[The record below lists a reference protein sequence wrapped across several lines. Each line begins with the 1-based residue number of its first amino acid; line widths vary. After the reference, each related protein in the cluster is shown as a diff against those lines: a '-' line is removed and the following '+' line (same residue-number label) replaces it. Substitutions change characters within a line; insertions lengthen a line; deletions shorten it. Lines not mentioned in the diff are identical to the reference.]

1 MSATTK
7 SRSTTK
13 KTHETPMLSLRAAVR
28 EGSVDVDA
36 RTVELIWTTGAKGR
50 RYSWDIGSYMEELEV
65 SDTAVRLDRLNN
77 GAPLLDTHNQYEL
90 RAVLAVV
97 ERAWIEGGQGHALV
111 RFSKREDADVVFK
124 DVADGILRNI
134 SVGYAVHRYEV
145 TESED
150 DKLPTYRAVDWEP
163 MELSIVPIGFDDG
176 AKIRSAKTSAEYEGQ
191 RFNTI
196 FEVREAS
203 KPSETPAA
211 VPTTQEE
218 DAMTEEEKRAAEEA
232 KRAADETLR
241 RESAEA
247 ERKRSLNI
255 RTMARKVQLDDEAF
269 VDDLV
274 ERGVSVADAS
284 IALIDKVAEKQSKD
298 QPNTRSSQPTVV
310 TGGLDVSVLNAKR
323 SAMQN
328 ALLHRCDSKIE
339 LVEAGREFRG
349 MRLVDMAREF
359 VEMAGG
365 NARGMTPQELAR
377 AALGCDRQAV
387 RAAGMHSTSDFPLLL
402 GSTVNRTLRDAYTN
416 APQTWRPLGRQTTVP
431 DFRAVTRAAL
441 GDISA
446 LEAVKEHGE
455 YKYGTLS
462 EDGAPIKVAKF
473 GKIIALTW
481 ETIVNDDL
489 GALTRIPAA
498 LGNAAAATESN
509 VVWALLLG
517 NPNFTDGVPFYDA
530 SHGNVAGSGGAINTT
545 TLAAARAAMRKQ
557 KSKAGEFLNLSPEFL
572 VVGPDKE
579 LEAFQFTS
587 SVYVPAKNADIND
600 VRNASLTV
608 IVDARITGNQW
619 YLFAAPGG
627 VDTFEYAYLE
637 GEQGVFTETRE
648 GFEVDGM
655 EIKARLVFGAGWIDY
670 RGAYKNPG
678 A

>member
-1 MSATTK
+1 MT
-7 SRSTTK
+7 R

-28 EGSVDVDA
+28 PGSVDIDA
-36 RTVELIWTTGAKGR
+36 RTVELTWTTGAKGR
-50 RYSWDIGSYMEELEV
+50 RWSWDVGSYMEELDV
-65 SDTAVRLDRLNN
+65 SEGAVRLDRLNN
-77 GAPLLDTHNQYEL
+77 GAPLLDTHNQYQL
-90 RAVLAVV
+90 SAVLAVV
-97 ERAWIEGGQGHALV
+97 ERAWLDGGEGHALV

-124 DVADGILRNI
+124 DVVDGILRNI

-145 TESED
+145 VEEED

-163 MELSIVPIGFDDG
+163 LELSLVPIGFDDG
-176 AKIRSAKTSAEYEGQ
+176 AKVRSAKTPAEYEGQ
-191 RFNTI
+191 RFHTI
-196 FEVREAS
+196 FEVREANQPTG
-203 KPSETPAA
+203 KTAA
-211 VPTTQEE
+211 VPTTPED

-232 KRAADETLR
+232 KRAAEETIR
-241 RESAEA
+241 RQAEES
-247 ERKRSLNI
+247 ERKRSLTI
-255 RTMARKVQLDDEAF
+255 RSMAQKVKLNDEPF
-269 VDDLV
+269 VEDLV
-274 ERGVSVADAS
+274 ARGVSVAEAS
-284 IALIDKVAEKQSKD
+284 AALIDKIAETQNNT
-298 QPNTRSSQPTVV
+298 QPQTRNSQPTNVN
-310 TGGLDVSVLNAKR
+310 GGQDVAILNAKR

-328 ALLHRCDSKIE
+328 ALLHRCDATVKLE
-339 LVEAGREFRG
+339 DAGREFRG

-402 GSTVNRTLRDAYTN
+402 GSTVNRTLRDAYAN

-517 NPNFTDGVPFYDA
+517 NPNFADGVPFYDA

-619 YLFAAPGG
+619 YLFAAPGSI
-627 VDTFEYAYLE
+627 DTFEYAYLE

-670 RGAYKNPG
+670 RGAYKNLG

>member
-1 MSATTK
+1 MPTPNQVMT
-7 SRSTTK
+7 R
-13 KTHETPMLSLRAAVR
+13 KTHETPAFSLRAAVR
-28 EGSVDVDA
+28 PGSVDIDA
-36 RTVELIWTTGAKGR
+36 RTVELTWTTGAKGR
-50 RYSWDIGSYMEELEV
+50 RWSWDIGSYMEELDV
-65 SDTAVRLDRLNN
+65 SDGAVRLDRLNN
-77 GAPLLDTHNQYEL
+77 GAPLLDTHNQYQL
-90 RAVLAVV
+90 SAVLAVV
-97 ERAWIEGGQGHALV
+97 ERAWLEGGEGHALV
-111 RFSKREDADVVFK
+111 RFSKRDDADVVFK
-124 DVADGILRNI
+124 DVVDGILRNI

-145 TESED
+145 VDEED

-163 MELSIVPIGFDDG
+163 LELSLVPIGFDDG
-176 AKIRSAKTSAEYEGQ
+176 AKVRSAKTPAEYEGQ

-196 FEVREAS
+196 FEVRSAVE
-203 KPSETPAA
+203 PIVEPAA
-211 VPTTQEE
+211 VPIIQEE
-218 DAMTEEEKRAAEEA
+218 DAMTEEEKRAADD
-232 KRAADETLR
+232 KLR
-241 RESAEA
+241 REAAEA
-247 ERKRSLNI
+247 ERLRSLTI
-255 RTMARKVQLDDEAF
+255 RTMARKASLDDEVF
-269 VDDLV
+269 VEDLIARAV
-274 ERGVSVADAS
+274 PVSDAS
-284 IALIDKVAEKQSKD
+284 AAIIDKLAERQAKE

-310 TGGLDVSVLNAKR
+310 TGGQDLTVLTAKR
-323 SAMQN
+323 EAMQN
-328 ALLHRCDSKIE
+328 ALLHRCDPKIKLE
-339 LVEAGREFRG
+339 DAGREFRG

-359 VEMAGG
+359 VEMSGG
-365 NARGMTPQELAR
+365 NVRGMTPQELAR

-402 GSTVNRTLRDAYTN
+402 GSTVNRTLRDAYTT

-446 LEAVKEHGE
+446 LDQVKEHGE
-455 YKYGTLS
+455 YKYRTLA
-462 EDGAPIKVAKF
+462 EDGSPIKVAKY
-473 GKIIALTW
+473 GNIIAITW

-498 LGNAAAATESN
+498 FGVAAASTESN

-517 NPNFTDGVPFYDA
+517 NPNYIDGNPIFDA
-530 SHGNVAGSGGAINTT
+530 SHGNVAGSGGAINTA

-557 KSKAGEFLNLSPEFL
+557 KTKAGEFLNLTPEYL

-587 SVYVPAKNADIND
+587 SVYVPAKNVDIND
-600 VRNASLTV
+600 ARNASLTV

-619 YLFAAPGG
+619 YLYAAPGA

>member
-1 MSATTK
+1 MPTPNQAMT
-7 SRSTTK
+7 R

-28 EGSVDVDA
+28 PGSVDIDA
-36 RTVELIWTTGAKGR
+36 RTVELTWTTGAKGR
-50 RYSWDIGSYMEELEV
+50 RWSWDVGSYMEELDV
-65 SDTAVRLDRLNN
+65 SEGAVRLDRLNN
-77 GAPLLDTHNQYEL
+77 GAPLLDTHNQYQL
-90 RAVLAVV
+90 SAVLAVV
-97 ERAWIEGGQGHALV
+97 ERAWLDGGEGHALV

-124 DVADGILRNI
+124 DVVDGILRNI

-145 TESED
+145 VEEED

-163 MELSIVPIGFDDG
+163 LELSLVPIGFDDG
-176 AKIRSAKTSAEYEGQ
+176 AKVRSAKTPAEYEGQ
-191 RFNTI
+191 RFHTI
-196 FEVREAS
+196 FEVRSAVE
-203 KPSETPAA
+203 PIVEPAA
-211 VPTTQEE
+211 VPIIQEE
-218 DAMTEEEKRAAEEA
+218 VAMTEEEKRAA
-232 KRAADETLR
+232 DEKLR
-241 RESAEA
+241 RESAEE
-247 ERKRSLNI
+247 ERKRSLTI
-255 RTMARKVQLDDEAF
+255 RTMARKVGLDDEA
-269 VDDLV
+269 VVEDLIA
-274 ERGVSVADAS
+274 RGVSVSDAS
-284 IALIDKVAEKQSKD
+284 AALIDAVAERQNKD
-298 QPNTRSSQPTVV
+298 QPQTRNSQPTTVN
-310 TGGLDVSVLNAKR
+310 GGQDIAILNAKR

-328 ALLHRCDSKIE
+328 ALLHRCDATVKLE
-339 LVEAGREFRG
+339 DAGREFRG

-402 GSTVNRTLRDAYTN
+402 GSTVNRTLRDAYAN

-517 NPNFTDGVPFYDA
+517 NPNFADGVPFYDA

-619 YLFAAPGG
+619 YLFAAPGSI
-627 VDTFEYAYLE
+627 DTFEYAYLE

-670 RGAYKNPG
+670 RGAYKNLG

>member
-1 MSATTK
+1 MPIPNQVMT
-7 SRSTTK
+7 R
-13 KTHETPMLSLRAAVR
+13 KTHETPAFSLRAAVR
-28 EGSVDVDA
+28 PDSVDIEN

-50 RYSWDIGSYMEELEV
+50 RWSWDVGSYMEELEV
-65 SDTAVRLDRLNN
+65 SDVAVRLDRLNN
-77 GAPLLDTHNQYEL
+77 GAPLLGVHNQYEL
-90 RAVLAVV
+90 GAVLAVV
-97 ERAWIEGGQGHALV
+97 ERAWIADGVGHALV
-111 RFSKREDADVVFK
+111 RFSKREDADIVFK
-124 DVADGILRNI
+124 DVIDGILRNV
-134 SVGYAVHRYEV
+134 SVGYAVHRYELI
-145 TESED
+145 EEED

-163 MELSIVPIGFDDG
+163 LEISLVPIGFDDG
-176 AKIRSAKTSAEYEGQ
+176 AKVRSAKTPAEYTGD
-191 RFNTI
+191 RFKTI
-196 FEVREAS
+196 FEVREAA
-203 KPSETPAA
+203 KPSEEPAA
-211 VPTTQEE
+211 VPTIQEE
-218 DAMTEEEKRAAEEA
+218 DAMTEEEKRAAEE
-232 KRAADETLR
+232 TLR
-241 RESAEA
+241 REAAEG
-247 ERKRSLNI
+247 ERLRSLTI
-255 RTMARKVQLDDEAF
+255 RTMARKVKLNDEVF
-269 VDDLV
+269 VEDMIA
-274 ERGVSVADAS
+274 RGVPVSEAS
-284 IALIDKVAEKQSKD
+284 AALIDKVAEQQEST
-298 QPNTRSSQPTVV
+298 QPNTRNSQQTIV
-310 TGGLDVSVLNAKR
+310 TGGQDLAVLTAKR

-328 ALLHRCDSKIE
+328 ALLHRCDPKIKLE
-339 LVEAGREFRG
+339 DAGREFRG

-359 VEMAGG
+359 VEMSGG

-441 GDISA
+441 GDIAA
-446 LEAVKEHGE
+446 LEQVKEHGE

-473 GKIIALTW
+473 GKIIAITW

-517 NPNFTDGVPFYDA
+517 NPNFTDGTPFFDA
-530 SHGNVAGSGGAINTT
+530 AHGNVAGSGGAINTT

-557 KSKAGEFLNLSPEFL
+557 KSKAGEFLNLSPEYL

-619 YLFAAPGG
+619 YLYAAPGA

>member
-1 MSATTK
+1 MT
-7 SRSTTK
+7 R
-13 KTHETPMLSLRAAVR
+13 KTHETPAFSIRAAVR
-28 EGSVDVDA
+28 PGSVDIDA
-36 RTVELIWTTGAKGR
+36 RTVELTWTTGAKGR
-50 RYSWDIGSYMEELEV
+50 RWSWDVGSYMEELDV
-65 SDTAVRLDRLNN
+65 SDGAVRLDRLNN
-77 GAPLLDTHNQYEL
+77 GAPLLDTHNQYQL
-90 RAVLAVV
+90 SAVLAVV
-97 ERAWIEGGQGHALV
+97 ERAWLEGGEGHALV

-124 DVADGILRNI
+124 DVVDGILRNI

-145 TESED
+145 LEEED

-163 MELSIVPIGFDDG
+163 LELSLVPIGFDDG
-176 AKIRSAKTSAEYEGQ
+176 AKVRSATTPAEYEGQ

-196 FEVREAS
+196 FEVRSVIE
-203 KPSETPAA
+203 PIVEPAA

-218 DAMTEEEKRAAEEA
+218 DAMTEEEKRAADEKLRRE
-232 KRAADETLR
+232 AADE
-241 RESAEA
+241 
-247 ERKRSLNI
+247 ERKRSLTI
-255 RTMARKVQLDDEAF
+255 RTMARKVGLGDDAVVE
-269 VDDLV
+269 DLI
-274 ERGVSVADAS
+274 ERGVSVGDAS
-284 IALIDKVAEKQSKD
+284 SALIDAVAERQAKD
-298 QPNTRSSQPTVV
+298 QPNTRNSQQTIV
-310 TGGLDVSVLNAKR
+310 TGGLDVTVLNAKR

-328 ALLHRCDSKIE
+328 ALLHRCDVSVKLE
-339 LVEAGREFRG
+339 DAGREFRG

-441 GDISA
+441 GDIAA
-446 LEAVKEHGE
+446 LEQVKEHGE

-473 GKIIALTW
+473 GKIIAITW

-530 SHGNVAGSGGAINTT
+530 GHGNLAASGGAINTT

-619 YLFAAPGG
+619 YLFSAPGA

>member
-1 MSATTK
+1 MPTPTPKQTTT
-7 SRSTTK
+7 S

-28 EGSVDVDA
+28 EGSVDIEA
-36 RTVELIWTTGAKGR
+36 RTIELTWTTGAKGR
-50 RYSWDIGSYMEELEV
+50 RWSWDVGSYMEELEI
-65 SDTAVRLDRLNN
+65 SDSAVRLDRLNN
-77 GAPLLDTHNQYEL
+77 GAPFLNAHSSYDLGD
-90 RAVLAVV
+90 VIGVV
-97 ERAWIEGGQGHALV
+97 ERAWLEGSEGRALV
-111 RFSKREDADVVFK
+111 RFSQREDVEAIFRDVQ
-124 DVADGILRNI
+124 DGILRNI
-134 SVGYAVHRYEV
+134 SVGYAVHKYEV
-145 TESED
+145 IEGED
-150 DKLPTYRAVDWEP
+150 DKIPTYRATDWEP
-163 MELSIVPIGFDDG
+163 IELSLVPIGFDDG
-176 AKIRSAKTSAEYEGQ
+176 AKIRSAKTPAEYTGQ
-191 RFNTI
+191 RFNTL
-196 FEVREAS
+196 FQVREEQT
-203 KPSETPAA
+203 PLDQPAA
-211 VPTTQEE
+211 VANTPEE
-218 DAMTEEEKRAAEEA
+218 NPMTEEEKRAAEE
-232 KRAADETLR
+232 LIR

-247 ERKRSLNI
+247 ERKRSLSI
-255 RTMARKVQLDDEAF
+255 RSMARKVNLGDDVLIE
-269 VDDLV
+269 DLIA
-274 ERGVSVADAS
+274 RGVSVADAS
-284 IALIDKVAEKQSKD
+284 AEIIDKLAERQTQG
-298 QPNTRSSQPTVV
+298 QPASRSAHATIV
-310 TGGLDVSVLNAKR
+310 TGGQDVAVLTAKR

-328 ALLHRCDSKIE
+328 ALLHRCNASVVLE
-339 LVEAGREFRG
+339 EAGREFRG

-402 GSTVNRTLRDAYTN
+402 GSTVNRTLRDAYTT

-517 NPNFTDGVPFYDA
+517 NPNFTDGTPFFDA
-530 SHGNVAGSGGAINTT
+530 THGNVAAAGGAINTT

-619 YLFAAPGG
+619 YLYAAPGG

>member
-1 MSATTK
+1 
-7 SRSTTK
+7 
-13 KTHETPMLSLRAAVR
+13 MLSLRAAVR
-28 EGSVDVDA
+28 PGSVDVDA
-36 RTVELIWTTGAKGR
+36 RTVELTWTTGAKGR
-50 RYSWDIGSYMEELEV
+50 RWSWDVGSYMEELEV
-65 SDTAVRLDRLNN
+65 SDAAVRLDRLNN
-77 GAPLLDTHNQYEL
+77 GAPFLNAHNSYDLDD
-90 RAVLAVV
+90 VIGVV
-97 ERAWIEGGQGHALV
+97 EKAWIDGSEGRALV
-111 RFSKREDADVVFK
+111 RFSKRDDVEQIFK
-124 DVADGILRNI
+124 DVQDGILRNI

-145 TESED
+145 TESAD
-150 DKLPTYRAVDWEP
+150 DKLPTYLAVDWEP
-163 MELSIVPIGFDDG
+163 LELSLVPIGFDDG
-176 AKIRSAKTSAEYEGQ
+176 GKFRSAKSADDYQGQ

-196 FEVREAS
+196 FEVREAT
-203 KPSETPAA
+203 KPSEEPAA
-211 VPTTQEE
+211 VPTTPEE

-232 KRAADETLR
+232 KRAADETIR
-241 RESAEA
+241 RQAEES
-247 ERKRSLNI
+247 ERKRSLTI
-255 RTMARKVQLDDEAF
+255 RSMAHKVKLNDEAF
-269 VDDLV
+269 VEDLV
-274 ERGVSVADAS
+274 ARGVSVADAS
-284 IALIDKVAEKQSKD
+284 AALIDKIAETQNST
-298 QPNTRSSQPTVV
+298 QPQIRNSQQTIV
-310 TGGLDVSVLNAKR
+310 TGGQDLSVLTAKR
-323 SAMQN
+323 AAMQN
-328 ALLHRCDSKIE
+328 ALLHRCTTGVVLE
-339 LVEAGREFRG
+339 EAGREFRG

-387 RAAGMHSTSDFPLLL
+387 RAAGMHTTSDFPLLL
-402 GSTVNRTLRDAYTN
+402 GSTVNRTLRDGYAN

-446 LEAVKEHGE
+446 LDLVKEHGE

-517 NPNFTDGVPFYDA
+517 NPNFTDGTPFFDA
-530 SHGNVAGSGGAINTT
+530 AHGNVAGSGGAINTT

-557 KSKAGEFLNLSPEFL
+557 KSKAGEFLNLAPEFL

-619 YLFAAPGG
+619 YLYAAPGA